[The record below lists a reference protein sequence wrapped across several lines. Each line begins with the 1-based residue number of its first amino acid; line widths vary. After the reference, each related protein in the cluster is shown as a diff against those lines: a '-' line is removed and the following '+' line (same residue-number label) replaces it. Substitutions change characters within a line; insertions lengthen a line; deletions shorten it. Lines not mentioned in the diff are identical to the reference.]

1 MRRIGICVLAIL
13 LSQTISASSTPCEE
27 GIRILNSTDTRE
39 LSPQV
44 RQIIQRA
51 RAAARREL
59 ERGNEE
65 GCKLYVADAIR
76 RLMVE
81 DADN

>member
-1 MRRIGICVLAIL
+1 MRRIGICVLAVM
-13 LSQTISASSTPCEE
+13 LSQTASASSTTCEE
-27 GIRILNSTDTRE
+27 GIRILDSTDTRE
-39 LSPQV
+39 LPPQV
-44 RQIIQRA
+44 RQIVRRA
-51 RAAARREL
+51 RAAAAQEL

-65 GCKLYVADAIR
+65 SCRLYVADAIR